1 MNAQAT
7 ISSGLGF
14 GMMPDLTSVFE
25 KVGGLI
31 YGNQTTKVP
40 EKPPTMKE

>member
-1 MNAQAT
+1 MNAQG
-7 ISSGLGF
+7 SSSLGGLGF

-31 YGNQTTKVP
+31 YGN
-40 EKPPTMKE
+40 